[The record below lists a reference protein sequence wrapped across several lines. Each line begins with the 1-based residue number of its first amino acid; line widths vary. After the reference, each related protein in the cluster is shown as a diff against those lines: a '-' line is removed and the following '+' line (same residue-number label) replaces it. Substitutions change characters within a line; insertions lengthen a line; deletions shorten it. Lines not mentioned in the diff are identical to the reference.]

1 VPPQPPA
8 KFVLDESDSG
18 RVGRAVGSVVSNG
31 VIVSG
36 GLVRESVL
44 SPGVRVDDWACVER
58 AVVLHNAR
66 IGRRAV
72 VRDAILDKNVVVT
85 EGAAVG
91 VDKERDTE
99 RGFTVSDGGITVVG
113 KGRVV
118 EP

>member
-1 VPPQPPA
+1 
-8 KFVLDESDSG
+8 
-18 RVGRAVGSVVSNG
+18 VVSNG

-72 VRDAILDKNVVVT
+72 VRDAILDKNVVVR
-85 EGAAVG
+85 EGATVG

-99 RGFTVSDGGITVVG
+99 RGFAVSEGGVTVVG